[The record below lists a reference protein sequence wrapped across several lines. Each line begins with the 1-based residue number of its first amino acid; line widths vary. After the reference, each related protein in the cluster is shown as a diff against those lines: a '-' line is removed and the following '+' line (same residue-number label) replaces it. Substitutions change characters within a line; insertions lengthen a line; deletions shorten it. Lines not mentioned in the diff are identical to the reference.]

1 MVEKLLIVDDE
12 PDMLKL
18 LGMILR
24 DKTKYEI
31 ITTNNPV
38 EALDLVKRGG
48 YDLVITDLK
57 MPGLDGIEMLDAV
70 KNYDVDIPVIMMT
83 AYGTIETAEEALR
96 KGAFDFITKPF
107 RKEQILFTIE
117 KALSWLRLQ
126 RENKN
131 LKDKLGR

>member
-1 MVEKLLIVDDE
+1 
-12 PDMLKL
+12 
-18 LGMILR
+18 
-24 DKTKYEI
+24 
-31 ITTNNPV
+31 
-38 EALDLVKRGG
+38 
-48 YDLVITDLK
+48 
-57 MPGLDGIEMLDAV
+57 
-70 KNYDVDIPVIMMT
+70 MMT

-131 LKDKLGR
+131 LKDKLGS